1 MGVFIQIATA
11 TAMVQVKKVA
21 AMEKATG
28 TAMEPPLFL
37 KYHYPLVELE
47 LLLQVLLLLRLQGV
61 LQLHQGGKVAAI
73 PIVRQ
78 LAMAVVEM
86 EAVIMCFLQLLEMG
100 PLAVGAIKMET
111 GAVLTA
117 VEPTVAVVMDEAIML
132 LLQLQHPLWMLPPL
146 LLIKEHSRRS
156 MLTAAGLMFMAIA
169 IVTALKLEALQNI
182 ITTINTT
189 IMQVEHVCLYVT
201 VLM

>member
-132 LLQLQHPLWMLPPL
+132 PPL